1 MRDDGDLRQGD
12 NSGPVQKTE
21 FWQVDLPGFSEE
33 LGVSEGR
40 RDVIEEERLSLCSKK
55 ELKDCSKVFGLR
67 NWKDGIAIKTKKK
80 KKKDL
85 EDMGETGFVGKDQEL
100 GSG

>member
-1 MRDDGDLRQGD
+1 MFLFKKL
-12 NSGPVQKTE
+12 NSGYILK
-21 FWQVDLPGFSEE
+21 VDLPGFSEE

-40 RDVIEEERLSLCSKK
+40 RDILEEERLSLCRKK

-67 NWKDGIAIKTKKK
+67 NWKAGIAIKTKKK
-80 KKKDL
+80 KKGL